1 MTPAET
7 LEHYGEMLRLAE
19 QQAELADRGDLEA
32 LEPLSGR
39 FEELARTLP
48 ARAPAGAA
56 GLLTRAAVLSQR
68 TQTQL
73 AGLQQALMQDVA
85 VAAKASRA
93 AHGYAVSPRSAR
105 RIDHCA

>member
-1 MTPAET
+1 MSPAET
-7 LEHYGEMLRLAE
+7 LEHYGELLRLAE
-19 QQAELADRGDLEA
+19 RQAELADRGELEA
-32 LEPLSGR
+32 LESLAGR
-39 FEELARTLP
+39 FDELARVLP
-48 ARAPAGAA
+48 EKAPAGAA
-56 GLLTRAAVLSQR
+56 ALLSRAAVLSQR

-93 AHGYAVSPRSAR
+93 AHGYAASSRYAR